1 MPSAADAAARS
12 LPTADVQWRPG
23 FRLVASR
30 FPPIDLFERV
40 ADPAD
45 WEALHALESL
55 TNPRV
60 RDAAGEISLVPPADR
75 VVGPGATILMAPFTH
90 LNPDGSRFADATHGA
105 LYLADTLDTAIA
117 ETRYHRERFLR
128 ATREPATEMEL
139 RCYLI
144 DLAAR
149 LHDLRGRGSDARYAD
164 VYASDDYSA
173 SQALARA
180 LRAAASDGLIYDSVR
195 RGGGINIA
203 AFRPRLASNVRQ
215 SVHLRYAWNG
225 ERITHVYEL
234 KLLSG

>member
-1 MPSAADAAARS
+1 MPSAADAARA
-12 LPTADVQWRPG
+12 LPTAGVQWRPG

-60 RDAAGEISLVPPADR
+60 RDATGKISLVPPADR
-75 VVGPGATILMAPFTH
+75 VAGPGATILMAPFTH
-90 LNPDGSRFADATHGA
+90 LNPAGSRFADATHGA

-117 ETRYHRERFLR
+117 ETRHHRERFLR
-128 ATREPATEMEL
+128 ATHEPATEVEL

-144 DLAAR
+144 DLDAT
-149 LHDLRGRGSDARYAD
+149 LHDLRGRADDARYAA
-164 VYASDDYSA
+164 VYAADDYSA

-180 LRAAASDGLIYDSVR
+180 LRAAGSDGVIYDSVR
-195 RGGGINIA
+195 RSGAVNVA

-225 ERITHVYEL
+225 ERITAVYEL
-234 KLLSG
+234 RLVAE

>member
-1 MPSAADAAARS
+1 MPSAADAAARN

-45 WEALHALESL
+45 WDALHALESL
-55 TNPRV
+55 TNPRL
-60 RDAAGEISLVPPADR
+60 RDATGEIALVPVADR
-75 VVGPGATILMAPFTH
+75 VAGPGATILMAPFTH
-90 LNPDGSRFADATHGA
+90 LNPVGSRFADATHGA

-128 ATREPATEMEL
+128 ATHEPPTEVEL

-144 DLAAR
+144 DVAAT
-149 LHDLRGRGSDARYAD
+149 LHDLRGRAADPRYAGA
-164 VYASDDYSA
+164 YSPDDYGA

-180 LRAAASDGLIYDSVR
+180 LRAAGSDGVIYDSVR
-195 RGGGINIA
+195 RRGGINVA

-225 ERITHVYEL
+225 ERIAHVYEL
-234 KLLSG
+234 KLLGD

>member
-1 MPSAADAAARS
+1 MPNAADAARA
-12 LPTADVQWRPG
+12 LPTTGVHWRPG

-75 VVGPGATILMAPFTH
+75 VAGPGATILMAPFTH
-90 LNPDGSRFADATHGA
+90 LNPDGSRFADATRGA

-117 ETRYHRERFLR
+117 ETRHHRERFLR
-128 ATREPATEMEL
+128 ATREPPTEIEL

-144 DLAAR
+144 DLEAT
-149 LHDLRGRGSDARYAD
+149 LHDLRGRATDARYAA
-164 VYASDDYSA
+164 VYALDDYSA

-180 LRAAASDGLIYDSVR
+180 LRGAGSDGVIYDSVR
-195 RGGGINIA
+195 RSGAVNVA

-215 SVHLRYAWNG
+215 SVHLRYVWNG
-225 ERITHVYEL
+225 ERITAVYEL
-234 KLLSG
+234 RLVAQ

>member
-1 MPSAADAAARS
+1 MPSAAEAART
-12 LPTADVQWRPG
+12 LTATAVQWRPG

-60 RDAAGEISLVPPADR
+60 RDASGEISLVPVADR
-75 VVGPGATILMAPFTH
+75 VAGPGATILMAPFTH
-90 LNPDGSRFADATHGA
+90 LNPAGSRFADATHGA
-105 LYLADTLDTAIA
+105 LYLADTLETAIA
-117 ETRYHRERFLR
+117 ETRHHRERFLR
-128 ATREPATEMEL
+128 ATREPATEVEL

-144 DLAAR
+144 DLAAM
-149 LHDLRGRGSDARYAD
+149 LHDLRGRAADARYAAA
-164 VYASDDYSA
+164 YAPDDYTA

-180 LRAAASDGLIYDSVR
+180 LRAAGSDGIVYDSVR
-195 RGGGINIA
+195 RSGGVNVA

-234 KLLSG
+234 KLLGG